1 MYDAR
6 DKMLKEIMALDFM
19 AIELNLYLNTHPYDQ
34 KALMIFVNTAQRAK
48 MLRDNYE
55 SMYGPLTA
63 AASNSFP
70 WPWIESPWP
79 WEADG
84 SKSDTV

>member
-6 DKMLKEIMALDFM
+6 DKMLKEIMAMDFM

-34 KALMIFVNTAQRAK
+34 KALMIFVDTAQRCK

-55 SMYGPLTA
+55 NMYGPLTA

-79 WEADG
+79 WEA
-84 SKSDTV
+84 